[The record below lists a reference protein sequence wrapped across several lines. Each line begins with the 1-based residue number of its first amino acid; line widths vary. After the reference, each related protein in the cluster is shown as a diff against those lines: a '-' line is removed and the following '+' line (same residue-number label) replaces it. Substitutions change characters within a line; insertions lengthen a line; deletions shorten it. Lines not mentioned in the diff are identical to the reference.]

1 MDRARDAGAPGPR
14 LGGDGAAGGDLIA
27 TRRTGAAPLALLA
40 ALGCGR
46 LGTDLDVIVALEVS
60 LPDSGIVE
68 ETATIVPRAR
78 ALNGRGDSVAATIT
92 WAALDTAFVAVV
104 DTETGAT
111 LGKRPGTGR
120 IQARVGNLRTNPL
133 AITVREIADT
143 AFAEGD
149 TRDTVTVSA
158 GPDSLSDSLRVRL
171 RALVTLSGTAQ
182 DVRSHPVSF
191 GMTTYPAAAANLRLV
206 PSAAGRTNT
215 QGLAVVQVR
224 LTAEPLPDSVVV
236 AATAQHANGTPVPGS
251 PITFVVEFRP

>member
-1 MDRARDAGAPGPR
+1 M
-14 LGGDGAAGGDLIA
+14 
-27 TRRTGAAPLALLA
+27 
-40 ALGCGR
+40 
-46 LGTDLDVIVALEVS
+46 IVALEVS

-120 IQARVGNLRTNPL
+120 IQARVGSLRTNPL
-133 AITVREIADT
+133 TITVREIADT

-171 RALVTLSGTAQ
+171 RALVTLSGAPQ
-182 DVRSHPVSF
+182 DVRSHPVAF
-191 GMTTYPAAAANLRLV
+191 TITYPAGGTSVRLV
-206 PSAAGRTNT
+206 PSAAGRTNS
-215 QGLAVVQVR
+215 QGVAVAQVR
-224 LTAEPLPDSVVV
+224 LTAAPPDSVVV
-236 AATAQHANGTPVPGS
+236 AATAQHADGTPVPGS

>member
-1 MDRARDAGAPGPR
+1 M
-14 LGGDGAAGGDLIA
+14 
-27 TRRTGAAPLALLA
+27 PLALLA

-111 LGKRPGTGR
+111 LGKQPGTGR
-120 IQARVGNLRTNPL
+120 IQARVGSLRTNPL
-133 AITVREIADT
+133 TITVREIADT

-171 RALVTLSGTAQ
+171 RALVTLSGTPQ

-191 GMTTYPAAAANLRLV
+191 AMTTYPAAAANVTLV
-206 PSAAGRTNT
+206 PSAARRTNS

-224 LTAEPLPDSVVV
+224 LTAAPPPRPDSVVV
-236 AATAQHANGTPVPGS
+236 AATAQHADGTPVPGS